1 MLTEHQ
7 PRAGPQPCPL
17 PPVPCPHAL
26 CAATKANRLSVSTSQ
41 IRKRAPRL
49 SSPCS
54 TSPTQER
61 PRQHSSLPIGFF
73 PLHQRISTSFFRKYQ
88 VKQFPI
94 PKAMSSTFKGCKL
107 NQSCLEPGDF
117 PDGVAIKNLPA
128 NAGDIRDAGP
138 APESGRSPGGGHG
151 NPLQYSCLENSTDRG
166 AWQATVHGATKS
178 QTRLK

>member
-17 PPVPCPHAL
+17 PPCTLRCHKGQQAFCLHLPD
-26 CAATKANRLSVSTSQ
+26 KEKGSE
-41 IRKRAPRL
+41 RL

-128 NAGDIRDAGP
+128 NAGDTRDAGP

-151 NPLQYSCLENSTDRG
+151 NHSSTF
-166 AWQATVHGATKS
+166 A
-178 QTRLK
+178 